1 MLMCPFCGKVLIQAE
16 DKLLTVESM
25 KEVMGLTASKYT
37 DRTKTLILEVLLL
50 NDRPT
55 TVTALKFLAKINK
68 FSNEQ
73 IQYGIGKF
81 FMGEYHLQ
89 GRRWQYCA
97 GMIAGEN
104 TYKIAQLKNKLPGIP
119 RER

>member
-55 TVTALKFLAKINK
+55 TVTALKFLAKILAD
-68 FSNEQ
+68 S
-73 IQYGIGKF
+73 
-81 FMGEYHLQ
+81 
-89 GRRWQYCA
+89 
-97 GMIAGEN
+97 
-104 TYKIAQLKNKLPGIP
+104 
-119 RER
+119 